1 MHVTEPFGSSDH
13 NIVEFT
19 MVCRTEYTD
28 WKNDYCDYR
37 NGAYVGIKEYLRH
50 IDLRSKLSRA
60 NCSTEEAW
68 TILKASIEE
77 AVSKF
82 VPKKVKRKRSN
93 KPLWWNKEIY
103 RVRPLWWNKEI
114 YRARPLWW
122 NKEIYR
128 ARPLWWNKEI
138 YRARRKRSNKPLWW
152 NKEIY
157 RVRPLWWNKEIYRV
171 RPLWWNKEI
180 YRARPLWW
188 NKEIYRA
195 RPLWWNKEIYRAR
208 RKRSNKPLWW
218 NKEIY
223 RARTLRWNKEI
234 YRARKNRLRWWNRYK
249 QTKIHQDY
257 RQFKRAECKASR
269 LVRQAKRKLE
279 EKIADNMK
287 QDPKFFYKYARSQLK
302 VKETV
307 TPIEDEQGNIVI
319 NDNLKTTTTFN
330 NHFVTQFS
338 QENLHRIPNQVKMFQ
353 GSSKEE
359 LNSITFEESSICNKL
374 KKLNAS
380 KSPGTDKIFPIVLN
394 RCAEELA
401 GPLNAL
407 FTKN

>member
-1 MHVTEPFGSSDH
+1 MLDLVLTKNPNLVRNVHVTEPFGSSDH

-37 NGAYVGIKEYLRH
+37 NGDYVDMKEYLRH

-82 VPKKVKRKRSN
+82 VPKKVRRKRSN
-93 KPLWWNKEIY
+93 K
-103 RVRPLWWNKEI
+103 PLWWNKEI

-128 ARPLWWNKEI
+128 AR
-138 YRARRKRSNKPLWW
+138 
-152 NKEIY
+152 
-157 RVRPLWWNKEIYRV
+157 
-171 RPLWWNKEI
+171 
-180 YRARPLWW
+180 
-188 NKEIYRA
+188 
-195 RPLWWNKEIYRAR
+195 
-208 RKRSNKPLWW
+208 
-218 NKEIY
+218 
-223 RARTLRWNKEI
+223 
-234 YRARKNRLRWWNRYK
+234 KNRLRWWNIYK

-257 RQFKRAECKASR
+257 IQFKRAERKASR

-279 EKIADNMK
+279 EKIADKIK
-287 QDPKFFYKYARSQLK
+287 Q
-302 VKETV
+302 
-307 TPIEDEQGNIVI
+307 
-319 NDNLKTTTTFN
+319 
-330 NHFVTQFS
+330 
-338 QENLHRIPNQVKMFQ
+338 
-353 GSSKEE
+353 
-359 LNSITFEESSICNKL
+359 
-374 KKLNAS
+374 
-380 KSPGTDKIFPIVLN
+380 
-394 RCAEELA
+394 A

>member
-1 MHVTEPFGSSDH
+1 MLDLVLTKIPNLVRNVHVTEPFGSSDH

-37 NGAYVGIKEYLRH
+37 NGDYVDMKEYLRH

-82 VPKKVKRKRSN
+82 VPKKVRRKRSN
-93 KPLWWNKEIY
+93 KPLWWNNEIY

-128 ARPLWWNKEI
+128 AR
-138 YRARRKRSNKPLWW
+138 
-152 NKEIY
+152 
-157 RVRPLWWNKEIYRV
+157 
-171 RPLWWNKEI
+171 
-180 YRARPLWW
+180 
-188 NKEIYRA
+188 
-195 RPLWWNKEIYRAR
+195 
-208 RKRSNKPLWW
+208 
-218 NKEIY
+218 
-223 RARTLRWNKEI
+223 T
-234 YRARKNRLRWWNRYK
+234 NRLRWWNRYK

-257 RQFKRAECKASR
+257 RQFKRAERKASR

-287 QDPKFFYKYARSQLK
+287 QDPKLFYKYARSQLK

-307 TPIEDEQGNIVI
+307 RP
-319 NDNLKTTTTFN
+319 
-330 NHFVTQFS
+330 
-338 QENLHRIPNQVKMFQ
+338 M
-353 GSSKEE
+353 
-359 LNSITFEESSICNKL
+359 
-374 KKLNAS
+374 
-380 KSPGTDKIFPIVLN
+380 
-394 RCAEELA
+394 
-401 GPLNAL
+401 
-407 FTKN
+407 

>member
-1 MHVTEPFGSSDH
+1 MLDLVLTKIPNLVRNVHVTEPFGSSDH

-19 MVCRTEYTD
+19 MVCKTEYTD

-37 NGAYVGIKEYLRH
+37 NGDYVGMKEYLRH

-82 VPKKVKRKRSN
+82 VPKKV
-93 KPLWWNKEIY
+93 
-103 RVRPLWWNKEI
+103 
-114 YRARPLWW
+114 
-122 NKEIYR
+122 
-128 ARPLWWNKEI
+128 
-138 YRARRKRSNKPLWW
+138 
-152 NKEIY
+152 
-157 RVRPLWWNKEIYRV
+157 
-171 RPLWWNKEI
+171 
-180 YRARPLWW
+180 
-188 NKEIYRA
+188 
-195 RPLWWNKEIYRAR
+195 R

-223 RARTLRWNKEI
+223 RAR
-234 YRARKNRLRWWNRYK
+234 KNRLRWWDRYK

-257 RQFKRAECKASR
+257 RQFKRAERKASR
-269 LVRQAKRKLE
+269 LVRQPKRKLE
-279 EKIADNMK
+279 EKIADKMK

-319 NDNLKTTTTFN
+319 NDNLKTATTFN

-338 QENLHRIPNQVKMFQ
+338 QENLHIIPNQVKMFQ
-353 GSSKEE
+353 GSSEEE

>member
-1 MHVTEPFGSSDH
+1 MLDLVLTKIPNLVRNVHVTEPFGSSDH

-37 NGAYVGIKEYLRH
+37 NGDYVDMKEYLRQ

-82 VPKKVKRKRSN
+82 VPKKV
-93 KPLWWNKEIY
+93 
-103 RVRPLWWNKEI
+103 
-114 YRARPLWW
+114 
-122 NKEIYR
+122 
-128 ARPLWWNKEI
+128 
-138 YRARRKRSNKPLWW
+138 RRKRSNKPLW
-152 NKEIY
+152 
-157 RVRPLWWNKEIYRV
+157 
-171 RPLWWNKEI
+171 
-180 YRARPLWW
+180 
-188 NKEIYRA
+188 
-195 RPLWWNKEIYRAR
+195 
-208 RKRSNKPLWW
+208 
-218 NKEIY
+218 
-223 RARTLRWNKEI
+223 WNKEI

-257 RQFKRAECKASR
+257 IQFKRAERKASR
-269 LVRQAKRKLE
+269 LVRQPKRKLE
-279 EKIADNMK
+279 EKIADKMK

-353 GSSKEE
+353 GSSEEE

-380 KSPGTDKIFPIVLN
+380 KSPGTHKIFPIVLN

-401 GPLNAL
+401 RPLNAL